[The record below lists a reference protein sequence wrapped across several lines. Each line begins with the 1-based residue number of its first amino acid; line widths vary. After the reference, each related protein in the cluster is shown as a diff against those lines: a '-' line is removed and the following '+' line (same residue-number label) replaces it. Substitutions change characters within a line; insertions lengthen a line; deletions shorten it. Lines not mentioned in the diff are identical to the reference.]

1 MTKERNVF
9 EILSVLDRKNRPMTS
24 REITEELNDIGIP
37 LTGRMVRNYLQRL
50 DKKGFTENLGKK
62 GRRITEEGRDELR
75 TSFVYAR
82 SDFILDKIARM
93 ITDAKFDVNKQRGEV
108 IVNLSFIEE
117 SQEQKVRGILEEL
130 CQSSLFPQ
138 LIKISYSG
146 EKLCNKEIPEG
157 MVGLVTISSATIDQI
172 LLNYGIYTNFGCGL
186 TLKLENKKPVKCT
199 NIILPT
205 GCSIDSI
212 ELFMLAG
219 LTSINNAI
227 SKNNGDS
234 LAEYIDV
241 PYTARTKVITLLRKA
256 TNIFGGTI
264 IVGRSM
270 DKTLDIPT
278 RQGYIGIITLC
289 GESLPAALEERGIK
303 TNTETVAS
311 VINFKELE
319 PIAPVKGEVLLL

>member
-1 MTKERNVF
+1 MKERNIF
-9 EILSVLDRKNRPMTS
+9 EILSVLDRKNKAMTS

-50 DKKGFTENLGKK
+50 DEKGFTENLGKK
-62 GRRITEEGRDELR
+62 GRRITEKGRDELK
-75 TSFVYAR
+75 TAFIYAR
-82 SDFILDKIARM
+82 SDFIIDKIARM

-138 LIKISYSG
+138 QVKFAYSEEKI
-146 EKLCNKEIPEG
+146 CNRLIPEG
-157 MVGLVTISSATIDQI
+157 MFGLATMSSVTIDQI
-172 LLNYGIYTNFGCGL
+172 LLNYGIYMHIGVAL
-186 TLKLENKKPVKCT
+186 TLELKNQRPINCNNFISPLSA
-199 NIILPT
+199 
-205 GCSIDSI
+205 SIDSI
-212 ELFMLAG
+212 ELFMRG
-219 LTSINNAI
+219 GFTRINEI
-227 SKNNGDS
+227 FTKNRGVV
-234 LAEYIDV
+234 LAECNEI
-241 PYTARTKVITLLRKA
+241 PYTARTKVIILLRKA

-311 VINFKELE
+311 AINFKELE
-319 PIAPVKGEVLLL
+319 PIAPVKGKVLLL

>member
-157 MVGLVTISSATIDQI
+157 MVGLATVSSVTIDQI
-172 LLNYGIYTNFGCGL
+172 LFNNGIYENPLHGCLIEIKDLKPVRCTDFVSAFGCSFD
-186 TLKLENKKPVKCT
+186 P
-199 NIILPT
+199 
-205 GCSIDSI
+205 I
-212 ELFMLAG
+212 ELFISNRIE
-219 LTSINNAI
+219 TVYDAI
-227 SKNNGDS
+227 VKDHEKV
-234 LAEYIDV
+234 LAEYSEI
-241 PYTARTKVITLLRKA
+241 PYK
-256 TNIFGGTI
+256 
-264 IVGRSM
+264 
-270 DKTLDIPT
+270 
-278 RQGYIGIITLC
+278 
-289 GESLPAALEERGIK
+289 
-303 TNTETVAS
+303 
-311 VINFKELE
+311 LE
-319 PIAPVKGEVLLL
+319 PIAPVKGGVLLL